1 MITPA
6 SFCTSDPIFLLLFN
20 IMPLA
25 PKYQI
30 RKIINKSGS
39 EVTITNTE
47 GNTNPYDVSNTTGI
61 KVSIN
66 NTNIVGQ
73 NANVKLAPIKK
84 LPRYLSL
91 NLVGILNIF
100 PVFLQL
106 NKPIINKPTSIS
118 NGPIAFLRIGNIC
131 VKVLCIS
138 FPSNQ
143 ITKPIIEKTTILP
156 KTNRNMCNQGTFS
169 TNDLFP

>member
-39 EVTITNTE
+39 EVPIPNTE

-84 LPRYLSL
+84 LPR
-91 NLVGILNIF
+91 
-100 PVFLQL
+100 
-106 NKPIINKPTSIS
+106 
-118 NGPIAFLRIGNIC
+118 
-131 VKVLCIS
+131 
-138 FPSNQ
+138 
-143 ITKPIIEKTTILP
+143 
-156 KTNRNMCNQGTFS
+156 
-169 TNDLFP
+169 